1 MKRLRAGKPLS
12 TAPTLLSVLRRAH
25 IGMALGGVVIVGLSL
40 VLPAA
45 IALHIAAEHD
55 LNLAARAMRYTT
67 EAAIVFKDSDA
78 ARDAVMSI
86 ATAGDVAEASV
97 YDRDGQL
104 LASWHNQSDTLFA
117 RLSETAATVLRERT
131 ATVSVMHDGQVVGQI
146 RLRGSGQTLL
156 GFLLAGAAG
165 IAFCQVLLVLGAL
178 YLSHRILGR
187 IAKPLEALAEIADK
201 VRRQRSSGQRVPAAR
216 IAELDD
222 LGQTFNALFD
232 ELDSWQ
238 ASARSENAQLA
249 HKANHDSL
257 TGLPNRAF
265 FEERLARALV
275 QADNSGTLAAV
286 LFMDGDGFKQIN
298 DKFGH
303 ASGDTVLVNIAAR
316 VKEVLRDEDLV
327 VRLGGDEFAVL
338 LISIRTLLDVQQIA
352 ETIAENVRRPLVLP
366 GGERVSTSLSI
377 GIAIYPQHGMDAVSL
392 LQSAD
397 AAMYRAKRGRRGGWE
412 TAVPAPALDKIH
424 DK

>member
-1 MKRLRAGKPLS
+1 MRRLRAGKPLS

>member
-1 MKRLRAGKPLS
+1 MRRLRAGKPLS

-412 TAVPAPALDKIH
+412 TAVSAPALDKIH